1 MQSEQNLRARCFAAL
16 AVTTFVP
23 IATFSFSTYAQTVA
37 VDPLSKVERQSAAEP
52 QSMVERPFKVEAQT
66 NREIAPLE
74 SKLAV
79 SDIVVSGHYHNAVG
93 SSDAAS
99 EGSITSQL
107 LKTRPALRPGEVLEF
122 VPGVIVTQHSG
133 DGKANQYFL
142 RGFNLDHGTDFA
154 TSIAGMPINLPT
166 HAHGHGY
173 TDLNFLMP
181 ELIDRI
187 DYRKG
192 PYFSH
197 EGDFSSAGSAA
208 ISLRNRLDAPFGK
221 VTFGANGYQRL
232 LTAASPTLGNGANL
246 LAALELQG
254 NDGPW
259 ENPQRL
265 RKQNAVLRY
274 SDGSRAD
281 GFDVTL
287 MSYQSRWNA
296 TDQIPLRAVESG
308 QLGRFGSLDKSDGGQ
323 TTRHSLSTE
332 WRKPLANGSALQ
344 ASAYAISYSL
354 DLFSNFSYFLDNPNT
369 GDQFLQRD
377 SRSVYGGSL
386 KHLWAGKW
394 AGRDVH
400 TEFGLQMR
408 HDRIKVGLF
417 DSVAR
422 EVTATTR
429 DDRVRQTSVGVFGES
444 GISWTPWL
452 RTIAG
457 VRADQYRWDVRSNL
471 DENSGRSSDTL
482 VSPKFSTVFG
492 PWAKTEYFLNW
503 GRGFHSND
511 GRGTLTRID
520 PKSGQPTDP
529 VKGLVRTTGYEFGI
543 RSQLVPDL
551 QSSLAIW
558 RLGIGSELLFVGDA
572 GTTEPSRASRRQ
584 GIEWN
589 NRYTPKPWLLFD
601 LDLALSHARF
611 VEGDPSADRI
621 PGSVSR
627 VASASVAVRDLGP
640 WSGSAQIRYLGPR
653 PLIDDNSQQAKS
665 STLVN
670 LRAGYRVNKQ
680 LELSVDV
687 FNVFNRKVNDIDYYY
702 SSRLRN
708 EAAPV
713 NDLHFHPAEPR
724 AVRVS
729 ARLEF

>member
-1 MQSEQNLRARCFAAL
+1 MQYRRPRCAVQICTFASL
-16 AVTTFVP
+16 LCIEIT
-23 IATFSFSTYAQTVA
+23 
-37 VDPLSKVERQSAAEP
+37 SAAARTA
-52 QSMVERPFKVEAQT
+52 VV
-66 NREIAPLE
+66 APVTPVTP
-74 SKLAV
+74 V
-79 SDIVVSGHYHNAVG
+79 SDTVPQQQEPVLAMSDVIVSGHLHNTVG

-99 EGSITSQL
+99 EGSVTAQQL
-107 LKTRPALRPGEVLEF
+107 KARPVLRPGEVLEL

-192 PYFSH
+192 PYFAH

-221 VTFGANGYQRL
+221 ITIGANGYQRL
-232 LTAASPTLGNGANL
+232 LTAVSPSLSNGANL
-246 LAALELQG
+246 LAAVELQG
-254 NDGPW
+254 NNGPW

-265 RKQNAVLRY
+265 RKQNALIRY
-274 SDGSRAD
+274 SEGSRAD

-287 MSYQSRWNA
+287 MTYQSRWNA

-308 QLGRFGSLDKSDGGQ
+308 QLGRFGSLDTSVGGQ

-332 WRKPLANGSALQ
+332 WRKPLANGAALQ

-354 DLFSNFSYFLDNPNT
+354 SLFSNFSYFLNNPDD

-386 KHLWAGKW
+386 KHLWAGKF
-394 AGRDVH
+394 AGLDTH
-400 TEFGLQMR
+400 TELGLQLR

-417 DSVAR
+417 DTVAR
-422 EVTATTR
+422 EITATTR
-429 DDRVRQTSVGVFGES
+429 DDRVRQTSVGIFGET
-444 GISWTPWL
+444 GVSWTPWL

-457 VRADQYRWDVRSNL
+457 LRADQYRWDVRSNI
-471 DENSGRSSDTL
+471 DENSGRNSDTL

-511 GRGTLTRID
+511 GRGTVTRVD
-520 PKSGQPTDP
+520 PKSGQATVP
-529 VKGLVRTTGYEFGI
+529 VNGLVRTTGYEFGI
-543 RSQLVPDL
+543 RSQLVPNL

-572 GTTEPSRASRRQ
+572 GSTEPSRPSRRQ
-584 GIEWN
+584 GFEWN
-589 NRYTPKPWLLFD
+589 NRYAPASWLQFD
-601 LDLALSHARF
+601 FDLALSSAKF
-611 VEGDPSADRI
+611 IDGDPAGNRV

-627 VASASVAVRDLGP
+627 VASASVTVRDVGP

-653 PLIDDNSQQAKS
+653 PLIEDNSEQARS

-680 LELSVDV
+680 LELSLDV
-687 FNVFNRKVNDIDYYY
+687 FNLFNRKVNDIDYFYT
-702 SSRLRN
+702 SRLRN

-713 NDLHFHPAEPR
+713 NDVHFHPAEPR
-724 AVRVS
+724 ALRLS
-729 ARLEF
+729 ARMEF

>member
-1 MQSEQNLRARCFAAL
+1 MQFRRPRGSVQVRTFAL
-16 AVTTFVP
+16 VLLID
-23 IATFSFSTYAQTVA
+23 IASAAAQTVA
-37 VDPLSKVERQSAAEP
+37 VAQPIDSAMQKQER
-52 QSMVERPFKVEAQT
+52 V
-66 NREIAPLE
+66 
-74 SKLAV
+74 LAM
-79 SDIVVSGHYHNAVG
+79 SDVIVSGHLHNAVG

-99 EGSITSQL
+99 EGSVTAQQL
-107 LKTRPALRPGEVLEF
+107 KARAALRPGEVLEL

-221 VTFGANGYQRL
+221 ITIGANGYQRL
-232 LTAASPTLGNGANL
+232 LTAASPTLTNGANL
-246 LAALELQG
+246 LAAVELQG
-254 NDGPW
+254 NNGPW

-265 RKQNAVLRY
+265 RKQNALFRY
-274 SDGSRAD
+274 SEGSRAD

-287 MSYQSRWNA
+287 MTYKSRWNA

-308 QLGRFGSLDKSDGGQ
+308 QLGRFASLDTTDGGQ

-332 WRKPLANGSALQ
+332 WRKPLANGAALQ

-354 DLFSNFSYFLDNPNT
+354 SLFSNFSYFLNNPDD

-386 KHLWAGKW
+386 KHLWAGKF
-394 AGRDVH
+394 AGLDTH
-400 TEFGLQMR
+400 TEFGLQLR

-422 EVTATTR
+422 EITATTR
-429 DDRVRQTSVGVFGES
+429 DDRVRQTSVGVFGET

-457 VRADQYRWDVRSNL
+457 LRADQYRWDVR
-471 DENSGRSSDTL
+471 SDTL

-511 GRGTLTRID
+511 GRGTVSRVD
-520 PKSGQPTDP
+520 PKSGQATDP
-529 VKGLVRTTGYEFGI
+529 VNGLVRTTGYEFGI
-543 RSQLVPDL
+543 RSQLVPNL

-572 GTTEPSRASRRQ
+572 GSTEPSRPSRRQ
-584 GIEWN
+584 GLEWN
-589 NRYTPKPWLLFD
+589 NRYTPASWLLFD
-601 LDLALSHARF
+601 FDLALSSARF
-611 VEGDPSADRI
+611 IDGDPAGNRI

-627 VASASVAVRDLGP
+627 VASASVTVRDFGP
-640 WSGSAQIRYLGPR
+640 WSGGAQIRYLGPR
-653 PLIDDNSQQAKS
+653 PLIEDNSQQARS

-680 LELSVDV
+680 LELSLDV
-687 FNVFNRKVNDIDYYY
+687 FNLFNRKVSDIDYFYT
-702 SSRLRN
+702 SRLRN
-708 EAAPV
+708 ESAPV
-713 NDLHFHPAEPR
+713 NDVHFHPAEPR
-724 AVRVS
+724 AL
-729 ARLEF
+729 RLSTRIEF

>member
-1 MQSEQNLRARCFAAL
+1 MLYRRTLGAMCSCTIAAL
-16 AVTTFVP
+16 MLFKISSA
-23 IATFSFSTYAQTVA
+23 AAQSATVA
-37 VDPLSKVERQSAAEP
+37 QLTETVLQNKGPILQEP
-52 QSMVERPFKVEAQT
+52 V
-66 NREIAPLE
+66 
-74 SKLAV
+74 LAM
-79 SDIVVSGHYHNAVG
+79 SDVIVSGHYHNAVG
-93 SSDAAS
+93 TSDAAS

-154 TSIAGMPINLPT
+154 TSIAGMPINMPT

-221 VTFGANGYQRL
+221 ITLGRNGYQRL
-232 LTAASPTLGNGANL
+232 LTAASPTLTNGANL
-246 LAALELQG
+246 LAAVELQG

-265 RKQNAVLRY
+265 RKQNALFRY
-274 SDGSRAD
+274 SEGSRAD

-287 MSYQSRWNA
+287 MTYRSRWNA

-308 QLGRFGSLDKSDGGQ
+308 QLGRFGSLDASDGGQ

-332 WRKPLANGSALQ
+332 WRKPLSNGAALQ
-344 ASAYAISYSL
+344 ASTYAISYSL
-354 DLFSNFSYFLDNPNT
+354 SLFSNFSYFLDNPDS

-386 KHLWAGKW
+386 KHLWAGKLS
-394 AGRDVH
+394 GLDTH
-400 TEFGLQMR
+400 TEFGMQVR
-408 HDRIKVGLF
+408 HDRIKLGLF

-422 EVTATTR
+422 EISATTR
-429 DDRVRQTSVGVFGES
+429 DDRVRQTSVGVFGEV
-444 GISWTPWL
+444 GVSWTPWL

-457 VRADQYRWDVRSNL
+457 LRADQYRWDVRSNI
-471 DENSGRSSDTL
+471 DENSGRSSDAL
-482 VSPKFSTVFG
+482 VSPKFSTIFG

-511 GRGTLTRID
+511 GRGTVTRID

-529 VKGLVRTTGYEFGI
+529 VNGLVRTTGYEFGI
-543 RSQLVPDL
+543 RSQLVPNL

-572 GTTEPSRASRRQ
+572 GTTEPSRPSQRQ
-584 GIEWN
+584 GVEWN
-589 NRYTPKPWLLFD
+589 NRYTPASWLLFD
-601 LDLALSHARF
+601 LDLAVSSAKF
-611 VEGDPSADRI
+611 IDGDPAGNRI

-627 VASASVAVRDLGP
+627 VASASVTVRDVGP

-653 PLIDDNSQQAKS
+653 PLIEDNSQQARS

-680 LELSVDV
+680 FELSLDV
-687 FNVFNRKVNDIDYYY
+687 FNLFNRKVNDIDYFYT
-702 SSRLRN
+702 SRLRN

-724 AVRVS
+724 ALRLS
-729 ARLEF
+729 ARMEF